1 MAPPLSKSPEYQSL
15 LANLKQR
22 IHEAQVRAGLAVN
35 RELVLLYWSIGREIL
50 TRQEDRGW
58 GAKVIDSLAKD
69 LRRSFPEMQGLSP
82 RNLKYMRAFAEAW
95 PDEAIVQAPL
105 AQITWYHNLALLEKL
120 KSPEDRLWYA
130 QQTAQNGWS
139 RNVLVLQIESG
150 LYHRQGRALTNFARA
165 LPEPQSDLAQQILKD
180 PYNFDFLTLSS
191 EAKERDLERALLD
204 HIRQFLLELGVG
216 FAFVGSQYPLEVAGQ
231 DFRLDLLF
239 YHLRLRA
246 YIVVDLKSSPFKPEY
261 AGKMN
266 FYLSAVDDLLRHPS
280 DQPSIGLILCKSK
293 DQIIVE
299 YALRDTAK
307 PMGIA
312 EFRLFETLPENLKKS
327 LPSIEDL
334 EAELVAAPEPD
345 DQASGSSS
353 DSGT

>member
-1 MAPPLSKSPEYQSL
+1 MP
-15 LANLKQR
+15 
-22 IHEAQVRAGLAVN
+22 N
-35 RELVLLYWSIGREIL
+35 RR
-50 TRQEDRGW
+50 
-58 GAKVIDSLAKD
+58 
-69 LRRSFPEMQGLSP
+69 
-82 RNLKYMRAFAEAW
+82 
-95 PDEAIVQAPL
+95 
-105 AQITWYHNLALLEKL
+105 
-120 KSPEDRLWYA
+120 
-130 QQTAQNGWS
+130 AQNGWS

-191 EAKERDLERALLD
+191 EAKERELERALLD

-216 FAFVGSQYPLEVAGQ
+216 FAFVGSQYPLEISGPGLPPRSALLPPAAQ
-231 DFRLDLLF
+231 RL
-239 YHLRLRA
+239 HSRGT
-246 YIVVDLKSSPFKPEY
+246 KGGSFKPEY

-266 FYLSAVDDLLRHPS
+266 FYLSAVDDLLKHPT

-312 EFRLFETLPENLKKS
+312 EFRLLEKLPEN
-327 LPSIEDL
+327 
-334 EAELVAAPEPD
+334 A
-345 DQASGSSS
+345 
-353 DSGT
+353 

>member
-1 MAPPLSKSPEYQSL
+1 
-15 LANLKQR
+15 
-22 IHEAQVRAGLAVN
+22 
-35 RELVLLYWSIGREIL
+35 
-50 TRQEDRGW
+50 
-58 GAKVIDSLAKD
+58 
-69 LRRSFPEMQGLSP
+69 
-82 RNLKYMRAFAEAW
+82 
-95 PDEAIVQAPL
+95 
-105 AQITWYHNLALLEKL
+105 
-120 KSPEDRLWYA
+120 
-130 QQTAQNGWS
+130 
-139 RNVLVLQIESG
+139 VLVLQIESG

-216 FAFVGSQYPLEVAGQ
+216 FAFVGSQYPLEIAGQ

-246 YIVVDLKSSPFKPEY
+246 YIVVDLKSGPFKPEY

-312 EFRLFETLPENLKKS
+312 EFRLFDKLPENLKKS

-345 DQASGSSS
+345 DQTSGSSS
-353 DSGT
+353 ESGT

>member
-1 MAPPLSKSPEYQSL
+1 MPPPLSKSSEYQSL

-22 IHEAQVRAGLAVN
+22 IQQAQVRAGLAVN

-50 TRQEDRGW
+50 SKQQAQGW
-58 GAKVIDSLAKD
+58 GAKVIDSLAGD
-69 LRRSFPEMQGLSP
+69 LRRSFPDLHGLSP

-95 PDEAIVQAPL
+95 PDEAIVQQL
-105 AQITWYHNLALLEKL
+105 VAQIPWGHNVRLLDHV
-120 KSPEDRLWYA
+120 KSPEERHWYV
-130 QQTAQNGWS
+130 QQTIANGWS
-139 RNVLVLQIESG
+139 RNILLLQIESG
-150 LYHRQGRALTNFARA
+150 LYRRQGKALTNFARA

-191 EAKERDLERALLD
+191 EAKERDLERDLLD

-216 FAFVGSQYPLEVAGQ
+216 FAFVGSQYPLEIAGQ

-246 YIVVDLKSSPFKPEY
+246 FIVLEIKATTFKPEY

-312 EFRLFETLPENLKKS
+312 EFRLFEKLPENLKKS

-345 DQASGSSS
+345 DQSS
-353 DSGT
+353 DSSSESGT

>member
-1 MAPPLSKSPEYQSL
+1 MPPPLAKSPEYQSL
-15 LANLKQR
+15 LADLKQR
-22 IHEAQVRAGLAVN
+22 IQEAQVRAGLAVN

-50 TRQEDRGW
+50 SKQQAQGW
-58 GAKVIDSLAKD
+58 GAKVIDSLAGD
-69 LRRSFPEMQGLSP
+69 LRRSFPDLHGLSP

-95 PDEAIVQAPL
+95 PDEAIVQQL
-105 AQITWYHNLALLEKL
+105 VAQIPWGHNVRLLDHV
-120 KSPEDRLWYA
+120 KSPEERHWYV
-130 QQTAQNGWS
+130 QQTIANGWS
-139 RNVLVLQIESG
+139 RNILLLQIESG
-150 LYHRQGRALTNFARA
+150 LYRRQGKALTNFARA

-216 FAFVGSQYPLEVAGQ
+216 FAFVGSQYPLEIAGQ

-246 YIVVDLKSSPFKPEY
+246 FIVLEVKATTFKPEY

-312 EFRLFETLPENLKKS
+312 EFRLFDTLPENLKKS

-345 DQASGSSS
+345 DQSSGSSS
-353 DSGT
+353 ESGT

>member
-1 MAPPLSKSPEYQSL
+1 MPPPLSKSPEYQSL

-22 IHEAQVRAGLAVN
+22 IQEAQVRAGLAVN

-50 TRQEDRGW
+50 TRQEERGW

-95 PDEAIVQAPL
+95 PDEAIAQAPL

-150 LYHRQGRALTNFARA
+150 LYHRQGRALTNFTRA
-165 LPEPQSDLAQQILKD
+165 LPEPHSDLAQQVLKD

-191 EAKERDLERALLD
+191 EVKERDLERALLD

-216 FAFVGSQYPLEVAGQ
+216 FAFVGSQYPLEIAGQ
-231 DFRLDLLF
+231 DLRLDLLF
-239 YHLRLRA
+239 YLRLRA
-246 YIVVDLKSSPFKPEY
+246 YIVVDLKSGPFKPEY

-266 FYLSAVDDLLRHPS
+266 FCLSAVDGLLRHPS
-280 DQPSIGLILCKSK
+280 DQPSISLILCKSK

-312 EFRLFETLPENLKKS
+312 EFRLFEKLPENLKKS

-345 DQASGSSS
+345 DQSS
-353 DSGT
+353 DSSSESGT